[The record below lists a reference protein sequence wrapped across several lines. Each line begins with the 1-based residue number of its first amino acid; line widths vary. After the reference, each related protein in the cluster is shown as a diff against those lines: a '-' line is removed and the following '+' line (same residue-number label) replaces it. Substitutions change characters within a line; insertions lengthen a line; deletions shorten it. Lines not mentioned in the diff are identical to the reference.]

1 MRSAYN
7 YTLVERH
14 KQKLYIPYVGLEFS
28 GWTMLVCMLLGVL
41 LGMIVI
47 GMPLSLIFGD
57 FAYVIALVI
66 TAVIE
71 TVVVTLVTEIDRES
85 GKNKLLTI
93 YYRSVKRYQLI
104 YDDKGKRHYLSKKKR
119 GVIYHV
125 C

>member
-1 MRSAYN
+1 MDDAY
-7 YTLVERH
+7 
-14 KQKLYIPYVGLEFS
+14 LYAAGS
-28 GWTMLVCMLLGVL
+28 LG
-41 LGMIVI
+41 GDDCHW
-47 GMPLSLIFGD
+47 GALIFGD
-57 FAYVIALVI
+57 YAYVIALVI
-66 TAVIE
+66 TAIIE